1 MKSEKNNREYATG
14 KMDLARR
21 PSLPATAGI
30 VRQWRKHALASD
42 PRLFSSDTG
51 GCALYPLSV
60 YHFSTFL
67 RPITSKELRRLA
79 VTEIGD
85 ALMPV
90 LR

>member
-1 MKSEKNNREYATG
+1 MKNDKFKKEFIVGRMEI
-14 KMDLARR
+14 ARR

-30 VRQWRKHALASD
+30 AGRWQNHALASD

-51 GCALYPLSV
+51 GCARYPLSAS
-60 YHFSTFL
+60 FFTAFI

-79 VTEIGD
+79 VAELGD
-85 ALMPV
+85 ALMPA